1 MGDEVNKEQDVK
13 TEVADGSQATE
24 AKPEEKKHEGAEQQ
38 ISQERANAEKARKER
53 DKVLAEKEELETQYL
68 TMSDE
73 LDAQK
78 TESSA
83 IKQELAQV
91 RASIEKMTKASAVD
105 SLGNLDEAGV
115 DPSVVK
121 HIKKLQEDKFAL
133 EAQHKEMNENIKS
146 LQKTKEQFEAEKIQ
160 QQQTTYKEQQKE
172 KILSRLDK
180 EFGAKYR
187 NEAVELANTK
197 VREAGKAPIG
207 EIAIMELIWDCYKEV
222 VAKEPKPDTKKT
234 VPVDDGKGGV
244 PRVAEEK
251 TTGRVDDIWQ
261 DVYKKYKTKG

>member
-1 MGDEVNKEQDVK
+1 MDEVKKEQDVK

-24 AKPEEKKHEGAEQQ
+24 AKPEEKKEHTGQEQM
-38 ISQERANAEKARKER
+38 ISMERANAEKARKER

-78 TESSA
+78 NESNT

-91 RASIEKMTKASAVD
+91 KASIEKMAKANTVD
-105 SLGNLDEAGV
+105 SLGNLDEAVV

-121 HIKKLQEDKFAL
+121 HIKKLQEDKAAL
-133 EAQHKEMNENIKS
+133 ESQYGDLKKSIES
-146 LQKTKEQFEAEKIQ
+146 LQETKKQFETEKVQKQ
-160 QQQTTYKEQQKE
+160 QNDYKEQQKE
-172 KILSRLDK
+172 KILSRMDS

-187 NEAVELANTK
+187 NEAVELANEK
-197 VREAGKAPIG
+197 VRVSGAAPKG

-222 VAKEPKPDTKKT
+222 AAKEPKPETKKT

-244 PRVAEEK
+244 ARIAEEVK
-251 TTGRVDDIWQ
+251 TGKVDDIWPSIL
-261 DVYKKYKTKG
+261 KKHKTKG